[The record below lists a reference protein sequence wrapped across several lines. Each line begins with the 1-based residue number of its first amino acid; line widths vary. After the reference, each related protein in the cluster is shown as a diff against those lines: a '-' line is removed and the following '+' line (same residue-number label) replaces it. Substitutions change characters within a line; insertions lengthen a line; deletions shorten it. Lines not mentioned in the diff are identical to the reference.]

1 MIQNGIVVDSGNLN
15 MDTRK
20 TFIKSLDGSINKE
33 ITMYDFGDTNSP
45 YYKSSRSGR
54 QATAFY
60 SFDDIVLCF
69 ADGYTMWNP
78 EPNEIVFEKYI
89 INKEEV
95 GEELLIA
102 KNVSSDNFLDKKCKS
117 GKTYQYRVNAKDK
130 DTLY

>member
-1 MIQNGIVVDSGNLN
+1 MRFD
-15 MDTRK
+15 D
-20 TFIKSLDGSINKE
+20 KE
-33 ITMYDFGDTNSP
+33 SP
-45 YYKSSRSGR
+45 YYKSSEVAS

-60 SFDDIVLCF
+60 SFDDLVLSF
-69 ADGYTMWNP
+69 AGAYTMWHA

-102 KNVSSDNFLDKKCKS
+102 RNVQTDNFLDKKCKS
-117 GKTYQYRVNAKDK
+117 GITYQYRINAKDK